1 MLPDKQPLFIPDPI
15 RQLIDQLNGAG
26 FACFVVGGYLRDL
39 ILRRPTHDYD
49 LATSATPEQVAEV
62 FSSYRTIPTGL
73 VHGTM
78 TVIAGEE
85 RVEVTTFRKEGSYSD
100 FRHPD
105 QVWFTGSIEDDL
117 ARRDFT
123 INAMAWHPEQ
133 GLIDPWGGRA
143 DLEGRLIRAVG
154 EAEKRFEEDALRVL
168 RALRF
173 SAELGFEIE
182 PSTRRALG
190 KASRLLPHI
199 APERIRIE
207 LERLLAGPNLADV
220 LDTYAPVMAEAIPA
234 LAALR
239 STPAGGG
246 ESLYQI
252 AIRRIANVSPDPL
265 MRMAA
270 LLYDLEEASCA
281 DTAVSVAQA
290 LRFSRKDTEKIS
302 LLAASR
308 TEEMAQD
315 ERSVWRL
322 LRRWGESSFFEV
334 MEMRMADARARY
346 PGDAGRQAVLGSV
359 GRVARALIAGGRN
372 LSLDD
377 LAVDGR
383 DLTRRGY
390 RGPAIGRRLEQLL
403 EAVCVDGIAN
413 RKDILL
419 KELDR
424 PGAEIQA

>member
-15 RQLIDQLNGAG
+15 RRLIDQLNGSG

-39 ILRRPTHDYD
+39 ILQRPTHDYD

-73 VHGTM
+73 AHGTM

-85 RVEVTTFRKEGSYSD
+85 TVEVTTFRKEGSYSD

-105 QVWFTGSIEDDL
+105 EVWFTGSIEDDL

-133 GLIDPWGGRA
+133 GLIDPWDGRA

-173 SAELGFEIE
+173 SSELGFEIE

-190 KASRLLPHI
+190 KASHLLQHI

-207 LERLLAGPNLADV
+207 MERLLAGPNLADV
-220 LDTYAPVMAEAIPA
+220 LDTYAPVMAEAIPV
-234 LAALR
+234 LAALQ
-239 STPAGGG
+239 STQAGGD
-246 ESLYQI
+246 ESLYEI
-252 AIRRIANVSPDPL
+252 AIKRMANVSPDPL
-265 MRMAA
+265 KRMAA
-270 LLYDLEEASCA
+270 LLYDIGEASRA
-281 DTAVSVAQA
+281 DTAASVAQA
-290 LRFSRKDTEKIS
+290 LRFSKKDTENIS
-302 LLAASR
+302 LLVASK

-315 ERSVWRL
+315 ERAVWRL
-322 LRRWGESSFFEV
+322 LRRWGESSFSEV
-334 MEMRMADARARY
+334 MEIRTADARARY
-346 PGDAGRQAVLGSV
+346 AGDKGRQAIIEAV
-359 GRVARALIAGGRN
+359 GRVAEDLIAAGRN
-372 LSLDD
+372 LSLAD

-383 DLTRRGY
+383 DLIKRGF
-390 RGPAIGRRLEQLL
+390 RGPAIGSRLESLL

-413 RKDILL
+413 RKDTLL

-424 PGAEIQA
+424 LDAEIQA